1 MALILYYQ
9 NGRIWLIVRLQ
20 KQALVVRIPGPALL
34 LALFLT
40 GCGLP
45 PAVSVVSSLID
56 VVSYVATGKSPTDHA
71 ISAVIH
77 EDCALLRVV
86 KDEAVCDPDGEVL
99 FELVAAD
106 PSDEDWTDPDDFHL
120 QDNGTI
126 TFWGSA
132 REVETANTL
141 L

>member
-1 MALILYYQ
+1 M
-9 NGRIWLIVRLQ
+9 
-20 KQALVVRIPGPALL
+20 RIPGPALL

-45 PAVSVVSSLID
+45 PAVSVVSSLVD

-71 ISAVIH
+71 ISAVAH

-86 KDEAVCDPDGEVL
+86 QDKAICDPDGEVL

-106 PSDEDWTDPDDFHL
+106 PSDEDWTDPGDFHL
-120 QDNGTI
+120 EDNGTI
-126 TFWGSA
+126 TVWGSA
-132 REVETANTL
+132 REVATANTPL
-141 L
+141 